1 MRMFARI
8 SYLAYFHEFL
18 CLVNSKFSLMK
29 YLSKNAQVSS
39 CKVRKMAD
47 NSEIATS
54 WNKSHTKI
62 SEFTVFEL

>member
-29 YLSKNAQVSS
+29 NLSKNAQVSS

-47 NSEIATS
+47 NLEIVTL
-54 WNKSHTKI
+54 WNKRHTKI
-62 SEFTVFEL
+62 PEFTVFK